1 LSHSAVVAAV
11 VGRGFFSALAIR
23 DSRFTILLNV
33 FLVAVGKV
41 SVKDCPVAI
50 ILKPE
55 NLARFVFFIRSEK
68 VMLDSD
74 LARLYGV
81 EARALNQAVARN
93 RKRFPADFMFQLTP
107 GEYES
112 LRSQTVISKKGGTT
126 DDLSQSVMSSLRRRD
141 QRLRSQIVTS
151 KKGRGGRRFRPYA
164 FTEQGVAMLSS
175 VLRSSRAVEVNIAIM
190 RTFVQLRRLM
200 DTNRDLARKIEA
212 LEKKYDEQFAVVFD
226 AIKELI
232 ALPEPPKK
240 QIGFDP

>member
-1 LSHSAVVAAV
+1 M
-11 VGRGFFSALAIR
+11 AI
-23 DSRFTILLNV
+23 T
-33 FLVAVGKV
+33 
-41 SVKDCPVAI
+41 
-50 ILKPE
+50 LKPE
-55 NLARFVFFIRSEK
+55 NLARFVFFIRGEK

-93 RKRFPADFMFQLTP
+93 RKRFPVDFMFQLTP

-126 DDLSQSVMSSLRRRD
+126 EDLSQSVMSSRRRRD
-141 QRLRSQIVTS
+141 ERLRSQIVTS
-151 KKGRGGRRFRPYA
+151 KEGRGGRRFRPYA

-232 ALPEPPKK
+232 APPEPPKK
-240 QIGFDP
+240 QIGFHP